1 MFWLAVNDRHVIA
14 DEEKLLKHSQAHCFL
29 YTDNFIF
36 LHVTLFMMHLKIATV
51 AEKEFDIVIPMTLE
65 RLLVQRLKKKEISEK
80 KK

>member
-1 MFWLAVNDRHVIA
+1 
-14 DEEKLLKHSQAHCFL
+14 
-29 YTDNFIF
+29 
-36 LHVTLFMMHLKIATV
+36 MMHLKIATV